1 MTAVILPP
9 PARTGGTG
17 AASGTGGASGAG
29 GVPRRVPMRRVL
41 IKVLRRKPSRILGA
55 VIIVFFLAM
64 AAFGPYLYPHLPID
78 PNLIYASP
86 SGKHLLGTDFEGTD
100 VLALVVS
107 GARYVIASA
116 LVAALVTV
124 VVGTGVGL
132 LSGYYRGLGGAAL
145 MRVTDFVLTVP
156 GFPLLVVLSTIWKFG
171 APLQMGFVLGIT
183 GWGGLARAVRSQ
195 TLSLRERGFLEAARG
210 LGLPTRHVV
219 LREVLPNIAPYIA
232 MNLLLAVTGAI
243 YAEVGLFF
251 LGVVPFSTNNW
262 GVMLNQAVFSA
273 GAMNSTQA
281 LAYLLSPL
289 ICVLVLTL
297 GIVLFLD
304 AMDELFNP
312 RLRTR

>member
-1 MTAVILPP
+1 MTTMTQAPKVT
-9 PARTGGTG
+9 ARPI
-17 AASGTGGASGAG
+17 
-29 GVPRRVPMRRVL
+29 PRRIPMWIVL
-41 IKVLRRKPSRILGA
+41 GKVLRRKPSRIVGLA
-55 VIIVFFLAM
+55 IIVVFLLM
-64 AAFGPYLYPHLPID
+64 AALGPYIYPHLPID
-78 PNLIYASP
+78 PNLVYASP
-86 SGKHLLGTDFEGTD
+86 SAKHLLGTDFEGTD

-107 GARYVIASA
+107 GARYVLVSAIAA
-116 LVAALVTV
+116 AVVLVVL
-124 VVGTGVGL
+124 GTGVGL
-132 LSGYYRGLGGAAL
+132 ISGYHRGLSSSAL

-183 GWGGLARAVRSQ
+183 GWGGLARAVRAQ
-195 TLSLRERGFLEAARG
+195 TLSLRERGFLEAARA

-232 MNLLLAVTGAI
+232 MNLLLAVTGSI

-262 GVMLNQAVFSA
+262 GVMLNQAVFAA

-281 LAYLLSPL
+281 LSYLLSPL
-289 ICVLVLTL
+289 VCILVLTL